1 MKTQLRNEIR
11 RLKIELKFAKEPIK
25 ILDIYGMIKV
35 LESML
40 EDLN

>member
-1 MKTQLRNEIR
+1 MKAQLRNEIR
-11 RLKIELKFAKEPIK
+11 RLKVELKAAKEPIK
-25 ILDIYGMIKV
+25 ILDIYGMIKL

>member
-11 RLKIELKFAKEPIK
+11 RLKVELKVATSPMK

>member
-1 MKTQLRNEIR
+1 MKQKLKNEIR
-11 RLKIELKFAKEPIK
+11 RLKVQLKAAKEPIK
-25 ILDIYGMIKV
+25 ILDIYGMIKL